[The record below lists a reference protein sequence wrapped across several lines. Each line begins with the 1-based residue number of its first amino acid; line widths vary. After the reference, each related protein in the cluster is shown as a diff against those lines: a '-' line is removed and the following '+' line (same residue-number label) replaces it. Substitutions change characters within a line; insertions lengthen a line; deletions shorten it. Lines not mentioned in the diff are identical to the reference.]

1 MKKTADFAATAE
13 EEEEVVVVVVPIKVE
28 LIKERFD

>member
-13 EEEEVVVVVVPIKVE
+13 EEEEVVVVPIKVE